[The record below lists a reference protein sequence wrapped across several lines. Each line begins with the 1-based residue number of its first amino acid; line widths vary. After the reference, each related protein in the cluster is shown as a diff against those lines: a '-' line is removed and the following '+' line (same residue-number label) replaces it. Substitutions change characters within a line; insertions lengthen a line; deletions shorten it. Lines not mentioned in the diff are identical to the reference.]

1 MLVSQQKKKENIAEY
16 LIYMYQIEDIIRA
29 FQFNVDQIIDV
40 FVKPSLPDASF
51 LNQYGSWYEDLVSQ
65 MKAQKCEKE
74 GHIES
79 LREIVMELIYLHN
92 TLTLIT
98 NDEKYKSLV
107 VEAKSFLDEFKQ
119 KSNMPQRH
127 DVEILLHA
135 MYMKLQLKVRKQV
148 ISPET
153 EEAMDKMR
161 IQLAYLSR
169 EYQRMKSGSWNF
181 NPN

>member
-1 MLVSQQKKKENIAEY
+1 MLISENKRLENIAEY

-29 FQFNVDQIIDV
+29 FQFNVEQIMEV

-51 LNQYGSWYEDLVSQ
+51 LNQYRQWYEDLVRQ
-65 MKAQKCEKE
+65 MKSQRCEKE

-79 LREIVMELIYLHN
+79 LQEILMELIYLHN
-92 TLTLIT
+92 TLISIT
-98 NDEKYKSLV
+98 NDEKYKNLV
-107 VEAKSFLDEFKQ
+107 EQAKSFLEEFKQ
-119 KSNMPQRH
+119 KSKMQNKH
-127 DVEILLHA
+127 DVEVLLHA
-135 MYMKLQLKVRKQV
+135 MYMKLQLKVRKQE

-169 EYQRMKSGSWNF
+169 EYHRMKSGAWSF

>member
-1 MLVSQQKKKENIAEY
+1 MLISQQKKQENIAEY

-40 FVKPSLPDASF
+40 FVTPSLPDASF
-51 LNQYGSWYEDLVSQ
+51 LNQYREWYEDLARQ
-65 MKAQKCEKE
+65 MKIQKCDKE
-74 GHIES
+74 GHIDS
-79 LREIVMELIYLHN
+79 LREILMELIYLHN
-92 TLTLIT
+92 TLISIT
-98 NDEKYKSLV
+98 NDEKYRNLV
-107 VEAKSFLDEFKQ
+107 EQAKSFLNEFKQ
-119 KSNMPQRH
+119 KSNMTQHH
-127 DVEILLHA
+127 DVEVLLHA
-135 MYMKLQLKVRKQV
+135 MYMKLQLKVRKQE

-169 EYQRMKSGSWNF
+169 EYHRMKSGNWSF

>member
-1 MLVSQQKKKENIAEY
+1 MLISNQKKQENIAEY

-40 FVKPSLPDASF
+40 FVKPSLPDSSF
-51 LNQYGSWYEDLVSQ
+51 LNQYRTWYSDLIKQ
-65 MKAQKCEKE
+65 MKAQSCEKE
-74 GHIES
+74 GHIE
-79 LREIVMELIYLHN
+79 LLGEIMMELIYLHN
-92 TLTLIT
+92 TLVSIT
-98 NDEKYKSLV
+98 NDEKYKKLV
-107 VEAKSFLDEFKQ
+107 EDSDSFLAEFKE
-119 KSNMPQRH
+119 KSNMLQRH
-127 DVEILLHA
+127 DVEVLVHA
-135 MYMKLQLKVRKQV
+135 MYMKFQLKVRKQE

-169 EYQRMKSGSWNF
+169 EYHRMKSGTWNF

>member
-1 MLVSQQKKKENIAEY
+1 MLISENKRLENIAEY

-29 FQFNVDQIIDV
+29 FQFNVDQIMEV

-51 LNQYGSWYEDLVSQ
+51 LNQYRQWYEDLVRQ
-65 MKAQKCEKE
+65 MKSQRCEKE

-79 LREIVMELIYLHN
+79 LQEILMELIYLHN
-92 TLTLIT
+92 TLISIT
-98 NDEKYKSLV
+98 NDEKYKNLV
-107 VEAKSFLDEFKQ
+107 EQARSFLEEFKQ
-119 KSNMPQRH
+119 KSKMQNKH
-127 DVEILLHA
+127 DIEVLLHA
-135 MYMKLQLKVRKQV
+135 MYMKLQLKVRKQE

-169 EYQRMKSGSWNF
+169 EYHHMKSGAWNF

>member
-1 MLVSQQKKKENIAEY
+1 MLISQQKKLENIAEY

-29 FQFNVDQIIDV
+29 FQFDVDQIIEV

-51 LNQYGSWYEDLVSQ
+51 LNQYRDWYEVLVKQ
-65 MKAQKCEKE
+65 MMLQRCEKE

-92 TLTLIT
+92 TLATIT
-98 NDEKYKSLV
+98 NDEKYKNLV
-107 VEAKSFLDEFKQ
+107 ELSKPFLDEFKER
-119 KSNMPQRH
+119 SNMSQRH
-127 DVEILLHA
+127 DVEVLLHA
-135 MYMKLQLKVRKQV
+135 MYMKLQLKVRKQE

-169 EYQRMKSGSWNF
+169 EYHRMKSGTWSF

>member
-1 MLVSQQKKKENIAEY
+1 MLVSQQKRQENIAEY

-40 FVKPSLPDASF
+40 FVKPSLPDTSF
-51 LNQYGSWYEDLVSQ
+51 LNQYRSWYEEIVKQ
-65 MKAQKCEKE
+65 MKMQKCEKE
-74 GHIES
+74 GHIDT
-79 LREIVMELIYLHN
+79 LREIVLELIYLHN
-92 TLTLIT
+92 TLITIT
-98 NDEKYKSLV
+98 NDDKYKGLV
-107 VEAKSFLDEFKQ
+107 DQAKSFLEEFKQ
-119 KSNMPQRH
+119 KSNMMQYH
-127 DVEILLHA
+127 DVEVLLHA
-135 MYMKLQLKVRKQV
+135 MYMKLQLKVRKQE

-169 EYQRMKSGSWNF
+169 EYNRMKSGTWNF

>member
-1 MLVSQQKKKENIAEY
+1 MLISQKKKVENIAEY

-29 FQFNVDQIIDV
+29 FHFNVDQIIEV
-40 FVKPSLPDASF
+40 FVKPSLPDSSF
-51 LNQYGSWYEDLVSQ
+51 LNQYRTWYSDLITQ
-65 MKAQKCEKE
+65 MKTQRCEKE

-79 LREIVMELIYLHN
+79 LREIVLELIYLHN
-92 TLTLIT
+92 TLTSIT
-98 NDEKYKSLV
+98 NDEKYRNLV
-107 VEAKSFLDEFKQ
+107 DSAKSFLDEFKQ
-119 KSNMPQRH
+119 KSNMLQRH
-127 DVEILLHA
+127 DVEVLLHA
-135 MYMKLQLKVRKQV
+135 MYMKLQLKVRKQE

-169 EYQRMKSGSWNF
+169 EYHRMKSGTWNF

>member
-1 MLVSQQKKKENIAEY
+1 MLVSQQKKQENIAEY

-29 FQFNVDQIIDV
+29 FQFNIDQIIDV

-51 LNQYGSWYEDLVSQ
+51 LNQYRTWYDDLARQ
-65 MKAQKCEKE
+65 MKSQKCDKE
-74 GHIES
+74 GHIDS
-79 LREIVMELIYLHN
+79 LREIVLELIYLHN
-92 TLTLIT
+92 TLITIT
-98 NDEKYKSLV
+98 NDDKYKGLV
-107 VEAKSFLDEFKQ
+107 GQAKSFLDEFKQ
-119 KSNMPQRH
+119 KSNMLQHH
-127 DVEILLHA
+127 DVEVLVHA
-135 MYMKLQLKVRKQV
+135 MYMKLQLKVRKQE

-169 EYQRMKSGSWNF
+169 EYHRMKSGTWNF

>member
-1 MLVSQQKKKENIAEY
+1 MLISQQKKQENIAEY

-29 FQFNVDQIIDV
+29 FQFDVDQIIEV

-51 LNQYGSWYEDLVSQ
+51 LNQYRDWYEVLVKQ
-65 MKAQKCEKE
+65 MMLQRCEKE

-92 TLTLIT
+92 TLATIT
-98 NDEKYKSLV
+98 NDEKYKNLV
-107 VEAKSFLDEFKQ
+107 ELSKPFLDEFKER
-119 KSNMPQRH
+119 SNMSQRH
-127 DVEILLHA
+127 DVEVLLHA
-135 MYMKLQLKVRKQV
+135 MYMKLQLKVRKQE

-169 EYQRMKSGSWNF
+169 EYHRMKSGTWSF

>member
-1 MLVSQQKKKENIAEY
+1 MLISQQKKQENIAEY

-29 FQFNVDQIIDV
+29 FHFNLDQIIEV

-51 LNQYGSWYEDLVSQ
+51 LNQYRIWYEDIINQ
-65 MKAQKCEKE
+65 MKTQRCEKE
-74 GHIES
+74 GHVES

-92 TLTLIT
+92 TLNTIT
-98 NDEKYKSLV
+98 NDEKYKNLV
-107 VEAKSFLDEFKQ
+107 DLAKTFLDEFKQ
-119 KSNMPQRH
+119 KSNMSQRH
-127 DVEILLHA
+127 DVEVLLHA
-135 MYMKLQLKVRKQV
+135 MYMKLQLKVRKQE

-153 EEAMDKMR
+153 EDAMDKMR

-169 EYQRMKSGSWNF
+169 EYHRMKSGTWSF

>member
-1 MLVSQQKKKENIAEY
+1 MLISQKKQQENIAEY
-16 LIYMYQIEDIIRA
+16 LIYMYQIEDIIRV
-29 FQFNVDQIIDV
+29 FQFDLDKIIEV
-40 FVKPSLPDASF
+40 FVKPSLPDDSF
-51 LNQYGSWYEDLVSQ
+51 LNQYRNWYMDFIKQLKTQ
-65 MKAQKCEKE
+65 RCEKE

-92 TLTLIT
+92 TLISIT

-107 VEAKSFLDEFKQ
+107 EAASSSLDEFKQ
-119 KSNMPQRH
+119 KSNMAQRH
-127 DVEILLHA
+127 DVEALLHA
-135 MYMKLQLKVRKQV
+135 MYMKLQLKVRKQE

-153 EEAMDKMR
+153 DEAMDKMR

-169 EYQRMKSGSWNF
+169 EYHRMKSGTWNF